1 MFMNTFC
8 FNMFKRTSY
17 VFLILEAKFLDEYF
31 LSIQIIQFLI
41 FAFFSDDIFSIINTY
56 LFDIYNFKKCTVDFI
71 LYE

>member
-8 FNMFKRTSY
+8 FNIFKRTSY